1 MQNLNN
7 LKNKKIFIS
16 GGAGIIGKQ
25 LVTKLLQ
32 LNAILLIGD
41 KKKCPNLFKNKVK
54 YIKKDLNLLKSNDL
68 KKFKPEIFI
77 HLAATYERTIE
88 NEDFF
93 KNNFHNNVMLSNH
106 LLEIVSKIKSIKK
119 IIFASSYLIYSKD
132 LYIKSKNNKA
142 IKLKE
147 TAKIFPR
154 NLVGAAKLYH
164 ENELRFLSNFRP
176 KINITSARIFR
187 GYGLGSRD
195 IISRWIRSIIRN
207 KTIKIY
213 GANSSFDY
221 IYCKDTAE
229 SLINILKLKHQF
241 KIINVGYG
249 KSSKIKDV
257 LNVLG
262 ANFKKIKKKTN
273 NQKTKIEKS
282 YADMS
287 YLIKKTNFRPKFSI
301 DKGINEIIEY
311 EKKNKR

>member
-25 LVTKLLQ
+25 LVKKLLQ

-132 LYIKSKNNKA
+132 LYIKSKTNKA

-176 KINITSARIFR
+176 NINITSARIFR

-195 IISRWIRSIIRN
+195 VISRWIRSIIRN

-262 ANFKKIKKKTN
+262 ANFKKKKKN
-273 NQKTKIEKS
+273 C
-282 YADMS
+282 
-287 YLIKKTNFRPKFSI
+287 
-301 DKGINEIIEY
+301 
-311 EKKNKR
+311 